1 MIALSGRSTCSL
13 SVPGARGPQVPLGVL
28 GVEMPLAKSLGVPST
43 PCSPSGSS
51 CPVSRA
57 RTGLWR
63 ASRGQGSL
71 LFLVKGRMSLSFKL
85 SYSFIFLAY

>member
-28 GVEMPLAKSLGVPST
+28 GVEMPLGVPSI

-71 LFLVKGRMSLSFKL
+71 LFLVKGRMSLSFKF
-85 SYSFIFLAY
+85 SFSFIFLGY